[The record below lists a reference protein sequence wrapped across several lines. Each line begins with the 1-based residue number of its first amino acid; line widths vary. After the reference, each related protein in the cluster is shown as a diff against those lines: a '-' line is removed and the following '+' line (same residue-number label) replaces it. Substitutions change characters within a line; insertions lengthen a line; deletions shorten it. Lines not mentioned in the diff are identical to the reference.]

1 MSEPYSPIANGLPLD
16 SVTDADLVQTARQDR
31 AAFAPLYRRY
41 VTPIYRYIYSR
52 VGQRTDAEDLTS
64 QVFSEALAGLDRY
77 REEGHFAAWLFTI
90 AARRIADHHRGNRP
104 ELPLELVT
112 EQLTTGLNPLTEVA
126 QQETLRHLAQLVG
139 QLPEEKQEM
148 LRLRFAAGLTYA
160 DIGVATGRSEAAVK
174 MAMNRLLKQ
183 LQQQW
188 EDEHE

>member
-1 MSEPYSPIANGLPLD
+1 MSEPHSPVADGLPLD
-16 SVTDADLVQTARQDR
+16 SVTDADLVRAARQER

-41 VTPIYRYIYSR
+41 VTSIYRYIYSR
-52 VGQRTDAEDLTS
+52 VGHRADAEDLTS
-64 QVFSEALAGLDRY
+64 QVFSEAIAALDRY

-90 AARRIADHHRGNRP
+90 AARRIADHHRQNRP
-104 ELPLELVT
+104 ELPLELVA
-112 EQLTTGLNPLTEVA
+112 EQLTAVHNPPAEVA

-139 QLPEEKQEM
+139 QLPEDKQEL

-160 DIGVATGRSEAAVK
+160 QIGTVTERSEAAVK

>member
-1 MSEPYSPIANGLPLD
+1 MSEIDGPAADALPVTA
-16 SVTDADLVQTARQDR
+16 VTDADLVRAARQDR

-41 VTPIYRYIYSR
+41 VTSIYRYIYSR
-52 VGQRTDAEDLTS
+52 VGQRADAEDLTS

-90 AARRIADHHRGNRP
+90 AARRIADHHRQYRP
-104 ELPLELVT
+104 ELPLELVA
-112 EQLTTGLNPLTEVA
+112 ERLTAVHNPPAEVA

-160 DIGVATGRSEAAVK
+160 DIGTMTGRSEAAVK

-188 EDEHE
+188 EVEHE

>member
-1 MSEPYSPIANGLPLD
+1 MSEPHSLVANGLPLD
-16 SVTDADLVQTARQDR
+16 SVTDADLVRAARQDR

-41 VTPIYRYIYSR
+41 VTSIYRYIYSR
-52 VGQRTDAEDLTS
+52 VGHRADAEDLTS
-64 QVFSEALAGLDRY
+64 QVFSEAIAALDRY

-90 AARRIADHHRGNRP
+90 AARRIADHHRQNRP
-104 ELPLELVT
+104 ELPLELVA
-112 EQLTTGLNPLTEVA
+112 ERLTAVHNPPAEVV

-139 QLPEEKQEM
+139 QLPEDKQEL

-160 DIGVATGRSEAAVK
+160 QIGTVTERSEAAVK

>member
-1 MSEPYSPIANGLPLD
+1 MSERHSTVADGLPLD
-16 SVTDADLVQTARQDR
+16 SVTDADLVQAARQDR

-41 VTPIYRYIYSR
+41 VTSIYRYIYSR
-52 VGQRTDAEDLTS
+52 VGHRADAEDLTS
-64 QVFSEALAGLDRY
+64 QVFSEALAGLNRY

-90 AARRIADHHRGNRP
+90 AARRIADHHRQNRP
-104 ELPLELVT
+104 ELPLELVA
-112 EQLTTGLNPLTEVA
+112 EQLTAVHNPPAEVV

-139 QLPEEKQEM
+139 QLPEDKQEL

-160 DIGVATGRSEAAVK
+160 QIGTVTERSEAAVK

-188 EDEHE
+188 EDEYE